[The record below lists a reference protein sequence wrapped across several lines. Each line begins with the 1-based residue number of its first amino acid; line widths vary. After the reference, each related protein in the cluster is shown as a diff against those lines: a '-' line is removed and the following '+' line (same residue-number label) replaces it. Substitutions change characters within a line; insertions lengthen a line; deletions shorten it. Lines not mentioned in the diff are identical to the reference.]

1 MQNDKPVV
9 RQTQSIAIVSKEKYL
24 KLYNPNKCLQFVHK
38 LKSVADAINAQA
50 PTVAQT
56 KRDCGEEFTHS
67 LLMAWLVYLNEILGL
82 KNPMSESQIELCAT
96 HILKEFNYL
105 KYSDLSLLFNRI
117 IAGQYG
123 EFYESLTIA
132 KVLTFF
138 REYDKERTEVAVDEA
153 ERQHNEFRYQEGK
166 SETESDFFKRR
177 LKKLYR

>member
-1 MQNDKPVV
+1 MQNDKPMV

-38 LKSVADAINAQA
+38 LKSVSDAINAQA
-50 PTVAQT
+50 PTVAQI
-56 KRDCGEEFTHS
+56 KRDCGEEFTHG

-82 KNPMSESQIELCAT
+82 KNPMSESQIQLCAT

-105 KYSDLSLLFNRI
+105 KFSDLSLLFNRI
-117 IAGQYG
+117 ITGQYG
-123 EFYESLTIA
+123 EFYESLSIA

-138 REYDKERTEVAVDEA
+138 REYDKERTEIAVDEA

-166 SETESDFFKRR
+166 NENPKDFFKRQI
-177 LKKLYR
+177 KKIYR

>member
-1 MQNDKPVV
+1 MQNDKPVAA
-9 RQTQSIAIVSKEKYL
+9 QTQSIATASREKYL

-38 LKSVADAINAQA
+38 LKSVADAIDAQA

-82 KNPMSESQIELCAT
+82 KNPMSESQIQLCAT

-105 KYSDLSLLFNRI
+105 KFSDLSLLFNRI
-117 IAGQYG
+117 ITGQCG

-153 ERQHNEFRYQEGK
+153 ERQHNEFRH
-166 SETESDFFKRR
+166 SERQNESELAYYKRR

>member
-1 MQNDKPVV
+1 M
-9 RQTQSIAIVSKEKYL
+9 
-24 KLYNPNKCLQFVHK
+24 KLYSPNKCLQFVHK

-50 PTVAQT
+50 PTVART

-82 KNPMSESQIELCAT
+82 KNPMSESQIQLCAT

-105 KYSDLSLLFNRI
+105 KFSDLSLLFNRI
-117 IAGQYG
+117 ITGQYG

-138 REYDKERTEVAVDEA
+138 REYDKERTEVAIDEA
-153 ERQHNEFRYQEGK
+153 ERQHAEFRYE
-166 SETESDFFKRR
+166 ESKNESQFDFLKRKI
-177 LKKLYR
+177 KKLYR

>member
-1 MQNDKPVV
+1 MQNDKPTVQ
-9 RQTQSIAIVSKEKYL
+9 QTQSIAIVSKEKYL

-82 KNPMSESQIELCAT
+82 KNPMSESQIQLCAT

-105 KYSDLSLLFNRI
+105 KFSDLSLLFNRI
-117 IAGQYG
+117 ITGQYG

-138 REYDKERTEVAVDEA
+138 REYDKERTEIIIQ
-153 ERQHNEFRYQEGK
+153 EREREHAEFRYEENK
-166 SETESDFFKRR
+166 NENAMDFFKRQI
-177 LKKLYR
+177 KKTYR